1 MKRSPAGR
9 RKCGTCTDLSDKP
22 QAFPCQVE
30 RLVRQGRSLKRLC
43 GFGKLNCLFF
53 DSFSDGLNGIHL
65 RLLEVRLAT
74 LLADP
79 SRKAVQAQRYSFS
92 INMEGDFISFND
104 DLCSSGVLII
114 PIYLANRPG
123 SAAGGEQPLTLKK
136 AKDAAKLR
144 PLEAALL

>member
-1 MKRSPAGR
+1 MSYRHSTGNIFYVRRRKIMKRSPAGR
-9 RKCGTCTDLSDKP
+9 RKCGTCTDLNDKP

-79 SRKAVQAQRYSFS
+79 SRKALSKLKCTPSLSIWKGILSLSTMICVQVVYS
-92 INMEGDFISFND
+92 
-104 DLCSSGVLII
+104 
-114 PIYLANRPG
+114 
-123 SAAGGEQPLTLKK
+123 
-136 AKDAAKLR
+136 
-144 PLEAALL
+144 